1 MKVNL
6 PVTARERQ
14 LEADVQLVSRCD
26 RQGRITSVNRD
37 FEEVSGFGAPELIG
51 ASHSLVRH
59 PDMPPQIFKDMWQRL
74 QGGGTWMGV
83 IKNRCKNGDH
93 YWVDAV
99 VAPVAVNGAV
109 AEFQSVGVPAEAET
123 VQRAEKLY
131 ARLRAAARPR
141 WWQRWCDR
149 AWRLHA
155 TAALATM
162 APLVLAV
169 GLLPEADYRLVLGAI
184 AAALA
189 TAAAATVLITRPIR
203 TAARAARMEFD
214 DPLATEVYTGRR
226 DELGV
231 IQAAA
236 RFRHAR
242 QRAAAVLSLEPAAG
256 VAPGPDA
263 ASPTAEPRCTDNAR
277 GEVIA
282 TALAAISTIAER
294 TDLLAL
300 NAAAEA
306 ARAGEPGRG
315 LAVTACE
322 LRGLASYCRW
332 STEQLGEELEAHR
345 QHRVGRTAS

>member
-6 PVTARERQ
+6 PFTARERR
-14 LEADVQLVSRCD
+14 LGATVQLVSRCD
-26 RQGRITSVNRD
+26 WQGRITAVNRD
-37 FEEVSGFGAPELIG
+37 FEEASGFSATELIG
-51 ASHSLVRH
+51 AGHSLVRH

-99 VAPVAVNGAV
+99 VAPVVVNGGV
-109 AEFQSVGVPAEAET
+109 AELQSIGVPADAET

-149 AWRLHA
+149 AWRRHA
-155 TAALATM
+155 TATLATM

-169 GLLPEADYRLVLGAI
+169 GLLPGADNRLVFGAI

-189 TAAAATVLITRPIR
+189 MASAATVPITRPIR

-242 QRAAAVLSLEPAAG
+242 QRAG
-256 VAPGPDA
+256 VGI
-263 ASPTAEPRCTDNAR
+263 SGEPRTNNASD
-277 GEVIA
+277 EAIA
-282 TALAAISTIAER
+282 TAHEAISAIAER
-294 TDLLAL
+294 TELLAL
-300 NAAAEA
+300 NAAVEA
-306 ARAGEPGRG
+306 ARTGEPGRG
-315 LAVTACE
+315 LAVAAGV

-332 STEQLGEELEAHR
+332 STEQLREGLDPHSQGMIRRA
-345 QHRVGRTAS
+345 GSGYTGG